1 MPVSDFTYE
10 ENFDLDRDKI
20 RLELGDTGPD
30 NWLVSDQMIAYN
42 LRVEGTV
49 MKAAARSAEQLAARF
64 ARETQERQSN
74 LTLDHSW
81 KQQHFERLAKKLRAR
96 SGRLPLT
103 SGRIRGDR
111 RPPRFWLGMH
121 DNPPVKAPVGYANRQ
136 SDDDV

>member
-1 MPVSDFTYE
+1 M
-10 ENFDLDRDKI
+10 
-20 RLELGDTGPD
+20 ELGDIGPD
-30 NWLVSDQMIAYN
+30 DWLVSRSDDCILSN
-42 LRVEGTV
+42 KRRHNVL
-49 MKAAARSAEQLAARF
+49 KAAARCAEQLAARY
-64 ARETQERQSN
+64 ARETQERQAN
-74 LTLDHSW
+74 ITLDHSW

-121 DNPPVKAPVGYANRQ
+121 DNPPVKAPVGYANRA